1 MASND
6 AHECDPC
13 PDRATLDAFQQG
25 TLPPGDVARLA
36 AHLRVCPRCT
46 QSLCCQDS
54 GPGHAERSE
63 ESLAATVT
71 GGVVPLVQEWR
82 GPQSFGEYDLIEKV
96 GQGGMSI
103 VFKAVQRTLRRV
115 VAVKMLLAARQ
126 ADPEA
131 LTRFCIEG
139 EAVARLH
146 HPNVVQIHQLGEYE
160 CQLFLVMEYLE
171 GGSLAGRLEAGPL
184 PEREAAGLLATV
196 ARAADAIHQ
205 AGIIHRD
212 LKPSN
217 VLFAADGTPK
227 ITDFGLARLLDDAEG
242 AHTRTESILGTVT
255 YMAPEQAWGTARDLG
270 PATDVYALGA
280 ALYETLTGRPP
291 FRGANRL
298 ETLERVRKE
307 EPTPPRRLRPGLS
320 PALEAICLKC
330 LEKEPP
336 DRYGSAA
343 ALAEDLESW
352 LQGQPVKAR
361 PVSRL
366 SRTAR
371 VLRRRWR
378 WAAAAVVALLAVV
391 FGVISHVRTD
401 PDRPRRMIEEALAR
415 GEAVVLIGSAGGPRW
430 YRWNCGQEASQIY
443 APADGPLTLHS
454 WGLAMLE
461 LVADPCVERYRLCA
475 RVRHEQT
482 HLAEGVG
489 LYFAHRRHPT
499 SAGEVD
505 FYGQM
510 TFDDVTDPLELFH
523 RLFPRHVLQGAEA
536 PRRTTLPVLVP
547 RLSTQGHDRNWCC
560 KGKEVQGR
568 AFVPA
573 GPGQAAWHGLAVEV
587 TPEGVRGF
595 WDGQEIGAL
604 SAGEFVQTTT
614 AELARQARQPPG
626 AVFLREL
633 RLAYV
638 PRGGLGLWVCRGSV
652 SYSNVLV
659 EPLGRRPDAVDPN
672 GEKPCS
678 GAPH

>member
-6 AHECDPC
+6 AHPCDPC
-13 PDRATLDAFQQG
+13 PDRATLAAFQQG
-25 TLPPGDVARLA
+25 TLPPGDRARLA
-36 AHLRVCPRCT
+36 AHLRACRRCT
-46 QSLCCQDS
+46 ESLCEKGVAPGSPESSEQSL
-54 GPGHAERSE
+54 A
-63 ESLAATVT
+63 LTVT
-71 GGVVPLVQEWR
+71 GNVVPLVQEWR
-82 GPQSFGEYDLIEKV
+82 GPQPFGDYDLLEKV

-126 ADPEA
+126 ADTDA
-131 LTRFCIEG
+131 MTRFCIEG

-146 HPNVVQIHQLGEYE
+146 HPNVVQIHQLGEYHG
-160 CQLFLVMEYLE
+160 QLFLVMEYLE
-171 GGSLAGRLEAGPL
+171 GGSLADRLTAGPL
-184 PEREAAGLLATV
+184 PEREAAGLLAAV
-196 ARAADAIHQ
+196 ARAADAIHK

-217 VLFAADGTPK
+217 VLFAADGAPK

-242 AHTRTESILGTVT
+242 ANTRTESILGTVT

-270 PATDVYALGA
+270 PTTDVYALGTI
-280 ALYETLTGRPP
+280 LYETLTGGPP

-307 EPTPPRRLRPGLS
+307 EPTPPRRLRPDLS
-320 PALEAICLKC
+320 RLLGAICLKC
-330 LEKEPP
+330 LEKEPAN
-336 DRYGSAA
+336 RYVSAS

-352 LQGQPVKAR
+352 MQGQPTKAR
-361 PVSRL
+361 PISRL
-366 SRTAR
+366 SRTVRA
-371 VLRRRWR
+371 LRRRWQ
-378 WAAAAVVALLAVV
+378 WAAAAVVALAGVV
-391 FGVISHVRTD
+391 LGVIDHVRTD
-401 PDRPRRMIEEALAR
+401 PDRPRRLIEDALAR
-415 GEAVVLIGSAGGPRW
+415 GETVVLIGSAGGPRW
-430 YRWNCGQEASQIY
+430 YRWICGQEASQVHV
-443 APADGPLTLHS
+443 PADGPLTLHS
-454 WGLAMLE
+454 WSLAMLE
-461 LVADPCVERYRLCA
+461 LVADPRIDRYRLCA

-482 HLAEGVG
+482 HLNEGVG
-489 LYFAHRRHPT
+489 VYFAHRRYPI
-499 SAGEVD
+499 SAGVLD

-510 TFDDVTDPLELFH
+510 TFDDVTDPLELFG
-523 RLFPRHVLQGAEA
+523 RLFSRRDLKGAEA
-536 PRRTTLPVLVP
+536 PQRTTLPLLVP
-547 RLSTQGHDRNWCC
+547 RLSAQGHDRNWCC

-568 AFVPA
+568 AFAPA
-573 GPGQAAWHGLAVEV
+573 GPGKTAWHGLAVEV

-604 SAGEFVQTTT
+604 SADEFVRSTT
-614 AELARQARQPPG
+614 AELAHQAHEPDA

-659 EPLGRRPDAVDPN
+659 EPLGKPSDPADAN
-672 GEKPCS
+672 GERPCS